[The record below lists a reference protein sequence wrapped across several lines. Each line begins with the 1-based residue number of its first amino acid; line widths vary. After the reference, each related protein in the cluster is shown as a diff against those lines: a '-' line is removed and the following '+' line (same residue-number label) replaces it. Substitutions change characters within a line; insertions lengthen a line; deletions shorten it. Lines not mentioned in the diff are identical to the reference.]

1 MAIRQS
7 VSGAQVGQSL
17 VIKCILD
24 GADLVDGQEWH
35 LALPGLSLNTPK
47 QTIPA
52 GASAPFTLTWTSSAP
67 IPAGTTGLNAEL
79 WLATVP
85 PVSKGTFAIPVTPA
99 PAVPIGPAPSAP
111 APAPAT
117 PAPAT
122 AAPATPAPPA
132 IPQPL
137 QVQVVGQS
145 SAVSRILNGGTFIGL
160 GTALVIL
167 AIIAVIVGGVMF
179 ATYTGING
187 LSSSHPTTTAPTKDS
202 VTTTVTQTVVTD
214 DPDVLKEAAKGNA
227 SITH

>member
-17 VIKCILD
+17 VIKLVLD
-24 GADLVDGQEWH
+24 GLDLVDGQKWR
-35 LALPGLSLNTPK
+35 LDLPGLSLSNPE

-52 GASAPFTLTWTSSAP
+52 GATAPHTLTWTSTTP
-67 IPAGTTGLNAEL
+67 IPAGTTVLNAEL

-99 PAVPIGPAPSAP
+99 PVAPIGPAPSAP

-122 AAPATPAPPA
+122 PAAPAPA

-187 LSSSHPTTTAPTKDS
+187 LSSHPTTTAPTKDS
-202 VTTTVTQTVVTD
+202 VTTTVTQTVITD